1 MTMPVQTPTF
11 KRLVLGLQAGPSARA
26 IRAAAEFA
34 SLLNL
39 ELVGL
44 FFEDTRLRKLS
55 GIPFA
60 REFRLLGGGWHPIDI
75 DRLSRDSELAARNA
89 ERLLASEATQLSRK
103 WQFEVTRE
111 LFGEAFGPFSRAS
124 DIVMIV
130 HPASPAEYATR
141 QFPLLME
148 AALQS
153 APAVMLAPAQPS
165 LRTGPVIA
173 IAASPSDPSVYS
185 AAAIAIAAKEE
196 LVIVHSDAIDES
208 IASVRELEAGS
219 PLQVRNIRGG
229 EDLLSSPVSLSLL
242 IDQLKGRCLVL
253 TRGPALETI
262 LRAGLFHRIPVLA
275 VEPPGQEVRSKA
287 ESSG

>member
-1 MTMPVQTPTF
+1 MTMPTQTPTF

-44 FFEDTRLRKLS
+44 FFEDTRLEKLS

-60 REFRLLGGGWHPIDI
+60 REFRLLGGGWRPIDI
-75 DRLSRDSELAARNA
+75 DRLSRDFELAARNA
-89 ERLLASEATQLSRK
+89 QRLLANIAAQFSTK

-111 LFGEAFGPFSRAS
+111 LFGEAFGHFSRAS

-130 HPASPAEYATR
+130 QPESPAEYATR

-153 APAVMLAPAQPS
+153 APAVMLAPAHPS
-165 LRTGPVIA
+165 LSTGPVIA
-173 IAASPSDPSVYS
+173 IAAIPNDPCIYT
-185 AAAIAIAAKEE
+185 AAEIAIAAKEE
-196 LVIVHSDAIDES
+196 LVIICAGAGDES
-208 IASVRELEAGS
+208 AAAVRELEAGPS
-219 PLQVRNIRGG
+219 LQIRSVRRG
-229 EDLLSSPVSLSLL
+229 ENLLSSLASLSSLL
-242 IDQLKGRCLVL
+242 DQLKGRFVVF
-253 TRGPALETI
+253 TRGVTPLEAL
-262 LRAGLFHRIPVLA
+262 LRAGLFRRISVLA
-275 VEPPGQEVRSKA
+275 VEPPDTMPEEIRYPN
-287 ESSG
+287 

>member
-1 MTMPVQTPTF
+1 MPGQTRTF

-44 FFEDTRLRKLS
+44 FFQDTRLEKLS
-55 GIPFA
+55 GIPFV
-60 REFRLLGGGWHPIDI
+60 RELRLLGGGWQPIDI
-75 DRLSRDSELAARNA
+75 DRLSRDFELAARNA
-89 ERLLASEATQLSRK
+89 ERLLASEATQFSTK

-111 LFGEAFGPFSRAS
+111 LFSEAFGALSRAS

-130 HPASPAEYATR
+130 QPESPAEYATR

-153 APAVMLAPAQPS
+153 APAVMLAPAHPS

-173 IAASPSDPSVYS
+173 IAAIPNDPCIYT
-185 AAAIAIAAKEE
+185 AAEIAIAAKEE
-196 LVIVHSDAIDES
+196 LVIICAGADDES
-208 IASVRELEAGS
+208 AAAVRELEAGP
-219 PLQVRNIRGG
+219 PLQIRSVRGG
-229 EDLLSSPVSLSLL
+229 ENLLSSLASLSSLL
-242 IDQLKGRCLVL
+242 DQLKGRFLVF
-253 TRGPALETI
+253 TRGVTPLEAL
-262 LRAGLFHRIPVLA
+262 LRAGLFRRISVLA
-275 VEPPGQEVRSKA
+275 VEPPDTMPEEFRSPN
-287 ESSG
+287 